1 MAEFEDG
8 QRVRY
13 VGVEGLTSIWKG
25 RVGVVKDVYRAT
37 EQMFID
43 VQFEGVDRVVSFDP
57 EDFEPFREKYE
68 IENSAEDSTSA
79 VLELTDPEAALLKR
93 VIEALNT
100 GKPTYAP
107 TLGMEKHVETRRGRR
122 TDA

>member
-8 QRVRY
+8 QRVRF
-13 VGVEGLTSIWKG
+13 VGVEGLGSKWKG
-25 RVGVVKDVYRAT
+25 RVGVVTETYRAT
-37 EQMFID
+37 EEVFIN
-43 VQFEGVDRVVSFDP
+43 VKFEGEVGPVSFYP

-68 IENSAEDSTSA
+68 IENAAEDSTSA
-79 VLELTDPEAALLKR
+79 VLELTDTEAALLKR